1 MTRSQQDARE
11 VQDPALEDAGAGPG
25 PAGGRSRLALGL
37 VALLAVLPYLNSFPN
52 TFVFDDKIAIVE
64 NRLIRSLRNIPTL
77 LATGYWSQSRS
88 GRSNL
93 YRPLATISYALNYAL
108 GGLHPF
114 GYHLVNVLTHLGVSL
129 LLYRLALRLFRSQ
142 EGALLAAALFAVH
155 PLHTEAVTGIVGRAE
170 LLAAVFF
177 LLAWWWYMD
186 AGERPRYTLPSLG
199 ALALAL
205 LSKENALTLPG
216 VLILYEIYVAK
227 GRDSEGAPALSA
239 PACRVRDADGCPAQ
253 AGGDPRPWNPGV
265 VWRYAAYVGVLIGY
279 FTVRVAVFGGMGLP
293 LPVFLDNPLA
303 HVGPIPRVLTA
314 LEVAGRYLLL
324 MLWPGR
330 LSPDYSYNQ
339 IPVVYSPW
347 SPGVV
352 LAGLAWGGLIGL
364 ACWSYR
370 GKRRAFLC
378 VGFTLVTFSTT
389 SNILAPIGT
398 MMGERLFYLPSAGL
412 CLLAGVAWQRLLE
425 WRRDTPGLVRV
436 RRVGLILLAT
446 IVVLLSGRTVL
457 RNRDWRDH
465 ATLFERAVEVAP
477 NSAKVRFNLGG
488 AYLQKERY
496 DDAMRELQASLAI
509 YPSAFPHRNL
519 GTLYLRKN
527 ESQMAMA
534 EYRKALELDPRDGEA
549 YNNLGYVLLS
559 QGSIQEAIEALETAV
574 VLEPTLA
581 DAHYT
586 LGRALAEQERW
597 PEAIAAYHEARR
609 LKPDFMEAAYA
620 LGLALEAS
628 GEYRA
633 AAEAFEEALRLKP
646 GLKMA
651 HRRLAALYRERLG
664 DPTKAKEHSRQAGEG
679 RER

>member
-1 MTRSQQDARE
+1 MTRSPNETRE
-11 VQDPALEDAGAGPG
+11 VQATAQQHAAAGP
-25 PAGGRSRLALGL
+25 PVSKGGSRLAMGF

-52 TFVFDDKIAIVE
+52 AFVFDDKIAIVE
-64 NRLIRSLRNIPTL
+64 NPMIRSLRNVPTL
-77 LATGYWSQSRS
+77 LVTGYWAQSRS

-93 YRPLATISYALNYAL
+93 YRPLATISYALNYAV

-114 GYHLVNVLTHLGVSL
+114 GYHLVNVVTHLGVSL
-129 LLYRLALRLFRSQ
+129 LLYRLALRLFHSP
-142 EGALLAAALFAVH
+142 EGALLAAAIFAVH

-170 LLAAVFF
+170 VLAAGFF

-186 AGERPRYTLPSLG
+186 AVERPRYTLLSLG
-199 ALALAL
+199 ALVLAL

-216 VLILYEIYVAK
+216 VLILYEIYAGK
-227 GRDSEGAPALSA
+227 GRDTDGMA
-239 PACRVRDADGCPAQ
+239 VRTGRTWIPGFAWRF
-253 AGGDPRPWNPGV
+253 AG
-265 VWRYAAYVGVLIGY
+265 YVGVVIGY
-279 FTVRVAVFGGMGLP
+279 FWVRIAVFGGMGLP
-293 LPVFLDNPLA
+293 RPVTLDNPLA
-303 HVGPIPRVLTA
+303 HVGPIPQMLTA
-314 LEVAGRYLLL
+314 LEVAGRYLWL
-324 MLWPGR
+324 MLWPVR

-370 GKRRAFLC
+370 GTRRAFLC

-398 MMGERLFYLPSAGL
+398 IMGERLFYLPSAGL

-425 WRRDTPGLVRV
+425 WRRGIQRFNGVH
-436 RRVGLILLAT
+436 RVGLILLAL
-446 IVVLLSGRTVL
+446 IVTLLAARTVF

-488 AYLQKERY
+488 VYLEKERY

-519 GTLYLRKN
+519 GTLYLRKH
-527 ESQMAMA
+527 QPQAAIA

-559 QGSIQEAIEALETAV
+559 QGSIQEAMEALETAV
-574 VLEPTLA
+574 ILEPTLA

-586 LGRALAEQERW
+586 LGRALAEQELW
-597 PEAIAAYHEARR
+597 PGAIAAYHEARR
-609 LKPDFMEAAYA
+609 LKPEFMEAAYA

-628 GEYRA
+628 GQYRA

-646 GLKMA
+646 GLKVA
-651 HRRLAALYRERLG
+651 HRRLATLYREKLG
-664 DPTKAKEHSRQAGEG
+664 EPAKAQEHSRLAGEG
-679 RER
+679 SGR